1 MFYKVPNTPHYTK
14 NEFFHQQFLQYIR
27 PNPLK
32 TADFVIFTEKILQGK
47 LQFLCSTSHCVKSA
61 RTWSYSGPYFST
73 FGLNT
78 ERYGMFL
85 TIQSKC
91 GKIRTRITPNTDT
104 FYAFTQCLI
113 SRILKTRDVSASLQL
128 KSC

>member
-14 NEFFHQQFLQYIR
+14 NEFFHQQFLQYIW

-47 LQFLCSTSHCVKSA
+47 LQFLCSTSHCVKRA

-85 TIQSKC
+85 PIQSKC
-91 GKIRTRITPNTDT
+91 RKIRTRITPNTDT